1 MVKIATGAIDGF
13 LRKPPPD
20 LRAVLFYGPDSGL
33 ARERLTALAL
43 TVVPSLDDPFLVAE
57 LNAESVKSDPG
68 LLGDEAAA
76 IAMTGGRRVVLVRDA
91 ADALGDAFLSFL
103 DDPVGDALVLVT
115 AGELAAKSK
124 LRKAFEAAP
133 CAAALPCYLDEAGG
147 IDRLIDEGLR
157 PMAVR
162 IDREA
167 RHYLVDHLGSD
178 RGVSRSEI
186 EKLALYAGPEGH
198 LDVDT
203 VATLI
208 GDSSVSTMDDVI
220 YAMVDGESGTLDR
233 ALDLAAEEAVAPVA
247 LLRMAGNHMLR
258 LRRVQDL
265 VAAGTPLPGAMAALK
280 PPIFFKVKAR
290 FEASV
295 KRWSPI
301 AVGEALTL
309 LLEAEAA
316 CKRSGAPDW
325 VLCHRT
331 LHQVG
336 ALARRQGGRRPGRR

>member
-1 MVKIATGAIDGF
+1 MVKVSAGAIDGF
-13 LRKPPPD
+13 VRKPPPEI
-20 LRAVLFYGPDSGL
+20 RAVLCYGPDSGL

-43 TVVPSLDDPFLVAE
+43 TVVPSLDDPFLVAD
-57 LNAESVKSDPG
+57 LNTDAIKSDPG

-91 ADALGDAFLSFL
+91 GDVVGDVFASFL
-103 DDPVGDALVLVT
+103 TDPVGDALILVS
-115 AGELAAKSK
+115 AGDLAAKSK
-124 LRKAFEAAP
+124 LRKAFEAAE

-157 PMAVR
+157 PMGVR

-186 EKLALYAGPEGH
+186 EKLALYAGPDGH
-198 LDVDT
+198 LDIET

-220 YAMVDGESGTLDR
+220 YSMVDGESGALDR

-258 LRRVQDL
+258 VRRVQDMI
-265 VAAGTPLPGAMAALK
+265 ASGTNLQGAMAGLR
-280 PPIFFKVKAR
+280 PPVFFKVRPR

-301 AVGEALTL
+301 AVNEALTL

-336 ALARRQGGRRPGRR
+336 ALARRQGGRRPARR